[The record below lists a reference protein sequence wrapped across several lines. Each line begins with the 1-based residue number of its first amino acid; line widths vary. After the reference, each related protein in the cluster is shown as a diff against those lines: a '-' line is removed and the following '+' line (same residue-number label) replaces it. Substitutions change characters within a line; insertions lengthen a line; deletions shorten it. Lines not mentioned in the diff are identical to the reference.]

1 MTPAPGWTI
10 WFTGL
15 PASGKSTLARALQ
28 AALAARGVQA
38 VVLDSDALRPVLAPS
53 AGYTPTERDEFY
65 RQLVAL
71 AALLVQQGVNVIIAA
86 TANRAAHRAPARRL
100 PRYLE
105 VWVRRSPQVCQ
116 ARDPKG
122 LYAGAR
128 QGRVQHLPGVD
139 AVYEPPDAP
148 DWVVDSDHVLPHA
161 AVAAL
166 LQRFAW
172 LAEPAPPDALPSTT

>member
-1 MTPAPGWTI
+1 MTATPGWAI

-15 PASGKSTLARALQ
+15 PASGKTTLAHALQ
-28 AALAARGVQA
+28 DVLAVRGVRS
-38 VVLDSDALRPVLAPS
+38 VVLDSDALRPILAPS
-53 AGYTPTERDEFY
+53 AGYTPAERDEFY
-65 RQLVAL
+65 RRLVAL

-105 VWVRRSPQVCQ
+105 VWVRCSPQVCQ

-148 DWVVDSDHVLPHA
+148 DWVVDSEHSSPQA
-161 AVAAL
+161 AAMAL

-172 LAEPAPPDALPSTT
+172 LAAPPPPAALT